1 MNKYFLPFLFLL
13 VLSSFTFADG
23 VPSKLEEFRNAGM
36 PEEILFCTRKPSTD
50 GHWYANVGFYAQACQ
65 NSPFLKH
72 SGGKLCIY
80 NTRTKECRT
89 IFEDP
94 EGNIRDPQIHYD
106 CEKLVFSY
114 LAKGKNTYSLYEI
127 NLDGTGLKQLTGIG
141 ENDQV
146 PGAPPTPGH
155 PGLSP
160 QGWDDIEPTYLPD
173 DQIVFCST
181 RAKRYVQC
189 WATQV
194 NTLFKCNA
202 DGSNIRQLSCNVEQD
217 NTPWVLPDG
226 QLIYMRWE
234 YIDRNH
240 LVYHHL
246 WTANADGT
254 RQMVFF
260 GNQHPGGVFLGAKPI
275 PGTTNKVVATFS
287 PGHGMKEHYGRTAIF
302 DPRNGPDDM
311 QSITYISK
319 ENKHSDPWAFDENHF
334 MVAEHQRIV
343 LLSRDGSE
351 ETLYQLPEELAKAG
365 YWVNEPRPVMKR
377 QRELQQT
384 DTTDPSSDHGTF
396 AMINFYRGRQV
407 QDLKPGTVKQLMI
420 YEVLPKPINF
430 CGAMSEITSG
440 GSFAVERLIGTVPV
454 SEDGS
459 AYFNVPPLRTILF
472 CALDENG
479 HCVKRMHSF
488 TSAMPGEVTVCIGCH
503 EDRLETP
510 SMADRGKINQIMRQP
525 PVDPTPVEGVPEII
539 DFARDIQPIL
549 DRHCLECHNPQ
560 REEGG
565 FNISGH
571 WGPLY
576 SIGYQMMSW
585 RELFGDNRVK
595 LPYAQHQ
602 KSNFKPYEIGT
613 GSSRLLKLIEE
624 HHAGVQMPES
634 EQKIIR
640 FWLDA
645 GAQQA
650 GTYMVNCWGGF
661 AYCIV
666 GSPFRPDT
674 DWPET
679 KAMEEAMHRRC
690 DRCHCP
696 TEAEKKIGRYDLPA
710 QFYINYYPYEVH
722 QKNIYV
728 AHRLSEDGGRY
739 SRHEVFD
746 LSYPEQSKV
755 LTGPLSKEAG
765 GRGICEAKSGE
776 KVFADVNDPDYQ
788 KILAGI
794 ARGRKYILEESNRWC
809 MALDSPNNGPDC
821 PKRFVPR
828 PQYVRELIRYGILP
842 PDWDFNTPV
851 DPWELDQKYWKSLW
865 YTPIKNE

>member
-1 MNKYFLPFLFLL
+1 MNKYFLPFLLLL

-50 GHWYANVGFYAQACQ
+50 GHWYANVGFYAQACGT
-65 NSPFLKH
+65 SPFQKH

-127 NLDGTGLKQLTGIG
+127 NLDGTGLKQLTGVG

-146 PGAPPTPGH
+146 EGAPPTPGH

-194 NTLFKCNA
+194 NTLHKCNA

-351 ETLYQLPEELAKAG
+351 ETLYELPEELAKAG

-407 QDLKPGTVKQLMI
+407 QDLKPGGASETDQLLRRD
-420 YEVLPKPINF
+420 VGDHVGRVVRSRTPH
-430 CGAMSEITSG
+430 
-440 GSFAVERLIGTVPV
+440 R
-454 SEDGS
+454 DGS
-459 AYFNVPPLRTILF
+459 RFGGWERVLQRAAASDDPVLR
-472 CALDENG
+472 
-479 HCVKRMHSF
+479 
-488 TSAMPGEVTVCIGCH
+488 
-503 EDRLETP
+503 
-510 SMADRGKINQIMRQP
+510 
-525 PVDPTPVEGVPEII
+525 
-539 DFARDIQPIL
+539 
-549 DRHCLECHNPQ
+549 
-560 REEGG
+560 
-565 FNISGH
+565 
-571 WGPLY
+571 
-576 SIGYQMMSW
+576 
-585 RELFGDNRVK
+585 
-595 LPYAQHQ
+595 
-602 KSNFKPYEIGT
+602 
-613 GSSRLLKLIEE
+613 
-624 HHAGVQMPES
+624 AG
-634 EQKIIR
+634 
-640 FWLDA
+640 
-645 GAQQA
+645 
-650 GTYMVNCWGGF
+650 
-661 AYCIV
+661 
-666 GSPFRPDT
+666 
-674 DWPET
+674 
-679 KAMEEAMHRRC
+679 
-690 DRCHCP
+690 
-696 TEAEKKIGRYDLPA
+696 
-710 QFYINYYPYEVH
+710 
-722 QKNIYV
+722 
-728 AHRLSEDGGRY
+728 
-739 SRHEVFD
+739 
-746 LSYPEQSKV
+746 
-755 LTGPLSKEAG
+755 
-765 GRGICEAKSGE
+765 
-776 KVFADVNDPDYQ
+776 
-788 KILAGI
+788 
-794 ARGRKYILEESNRWC
+794 
-809 MALDSPNNGPDC
+809 
-821 PKRFVPR
+821 
-828 PQYVRELIRYGILP
+828 
-842 PDWDFNTPV
+842 
-851 DPWELDQKYWKSLW
+851 
-865 YTPIKNE
+865 